1 MYIYIYMYI
10 YIFYIYVYIYIT
22 ILIMILVSK
31 IVLDAGSQVK
41 KGEQKRE
48 SMKDYMCF
56 FYQYSQFY

>member
-1 MYIYIYMYI
+1 MYI

-48 SMKDYMCF
+48 PMKDYMCF